1 MAQQKQGPKS
11 TKPKA
16 PVKKTAP
23 LTQAQKDAALMK
35 KYPGGTLVRNPVPG
49 TLQTNVGGKRIQ
61 YTGDVKVMSPKK
73 EKDTRTQTA
82 MPSMAPRS
90 MPKAKVDSS
99 RVALPKI
106 SRMAATDS
114 TKTKK
119 MGRLRTA
126 ANDATST
133 VRAAYNTAFGKN
145 QSQTTGG
152 KILERG
158 ARLGATALGLTAA
171 GVASAGPMLKQL
183 STGTQRAGSFIVPVA
198 KKATKQG
205 LKNLSKYLGVGGVL
219 APVAIGQMDFKNRS
233 EESKK
238 RGIANP
244 GKNNSLG
251 INFDKPFEKT
261 KGRDTPLPD
270 SSSLFNK

>member
-16 PVKKTAP
+16 PAQKP
-23 LTQAQKDAALMK
+23 ISPRQAQKEAELMK

-61 YTGDVKVMSPKK
+61 YHPEVKVMSPKK
-73 EKDTRTQTA
+73 EKDTRSQTA
-82 MPSMAPRS
+82 MPRTAPRS
-90 MPKAKVDSS
+90 LQMAKVDSS
-99 RVALPKI
+99 RVALPKLK
-106 SRMAATDS
+106 APAVAPP
-114 TKTKK
+114 KT

-133 VRAAYNTAFGKN
+133 VRGAYNTAFGKN

-158 ARLGATALGLTAA
+158 ARLGYTALGLTATGA
-171 GVASAGPMLKQL
+171 TTAPKIIKSAVTGKASLGRNMFTKTAQSAAKSRL
-183 STGTQRAGSFIVPVA
+183 GS
-198 KKATKQG
+198 
-205 LKNLSKYLGVGGVL
+205 LSKYVGAAGVL
-219 APVAIGQMDFKNRS
+219 APVAIGQMEFKNRT
-233 EESKK
+233 EDSKR

-251 INFDKPFEKT
+251 INFDKPFQKKT
-261 KGRDTPLPD
+261 AAAD
-270 SSSLFNK
+270 SSSKSKKK